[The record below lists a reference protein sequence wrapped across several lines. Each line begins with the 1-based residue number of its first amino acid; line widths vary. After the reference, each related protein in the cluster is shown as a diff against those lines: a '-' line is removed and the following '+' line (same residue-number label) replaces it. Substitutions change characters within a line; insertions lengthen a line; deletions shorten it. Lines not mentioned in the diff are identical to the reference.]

1 MARVDRNGAEGSLKV
16 MTTVRSSG
24 ASTVLVTLY
33 MLPMTES
40 FWSRRRS
47 RLNFT
52 SLAVSGV
59 PSENFSPARSLKV

>member
-1 MARVDRNGAEGSLKV
+1 MASVERNGADGSFSV
-16 MTTVRSSG
+16 MTTVLASG
-24 ASTVLVTLY
+24 VSIDFTTLY

-52 SLAVSGV
+52 SCGV
-59 PSENFSPARSLKV
+59 IALPSLNLSRRAA